1 MNQIDAVKNEIKNL
15 RFYEKEIKRIKEQ
28 IKGIEYEE
36 ENVKGVLYSKQPGS
50 TNPLDANLRR
60 LQLIEKKEEKEDEL
74 NEFRILVNRI
84 YRWLN
89 RMEEE
94 ERKLVEAVL
103 VERKNYASVI
113 KEKNISSKSLL
124 SYYIDRAIEKAIK
137 KS

>member
-1 MNQIDAVKNEIKNL
+1 MNRIDAAKNEIKNL

-28 IKGIEYEE
+28 IDGIEYEE

-50 TNPLDANLRR
+50 TNPLEANLRR
-60 LQLIEKKEEKEDEL
+60 LELIEKKEEKEDEL
-74 NEFRILVNRI
+74 YEFCILINRI

-89 RMEEE
+89 RMETE

-137 KS
+137 KG